1 MTRFSVL
8 SRLTHDPRA
17 ALRLVRL
24 GLLAVGLLAL
34 ALGAGAPECPGDD
47 GVC

>member
-8 SRLTHDPRA
+8 AHLTRNPHT
-17 ALRLVRL
+17 ALRFARL

-34 ALGAGAPECPGDD
+34 ALGAGAPECPGSDS
-47 GVC
+47 GC

>member
-8 SRLTHDPRA
+8 ARLTQDPRA
-17 ALRLVRL
+17 ALRFARL

-34 ALGAGAPECPGDD
+34 ALGAGAPECPGGDT
-47 GVC
+47 GC